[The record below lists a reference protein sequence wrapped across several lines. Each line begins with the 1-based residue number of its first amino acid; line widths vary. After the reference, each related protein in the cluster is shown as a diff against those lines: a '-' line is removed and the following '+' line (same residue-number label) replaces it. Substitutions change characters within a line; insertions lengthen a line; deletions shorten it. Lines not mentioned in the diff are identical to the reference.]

1 MPDSQWYPETVIWLI
16 NNVENYVVFPAWK
29 VFNSDSFAVVS
40 ETKCATHFCREDKN
54 RNKQKLGSIVDN
66 RSKKILLMVPLWIDT
81 TISKKGD
88 YLENNVSMF
97 AH

>member
-29 VFNSDSFAVVS
+29 VFNSDSFSVVS
-40 ETKCATHFCREDKN
+40 EAKCATHFCREDKN

-66 RSKKILLMVPLWIDT
+66 RSKKNSVNGTVVNRYHYIKEGWL
-81 TISKKGD
+81 SRK
-88 YLENNVSMF
+88 
-97 AH
+97 

>member
-16 NNVENYVVFPAWK
+16 NNVENYVVIPAWK
-29 VFNSDSFAVVS
+29 VFNSDSFSVVS

-66 RSKKILLMVPLWIDT
+66 RSKKNAVNGTVVNRYHYI
-81 TISKKGD
+81 KEG
-88 YLENNVSMF
+88 
-97 AH
+97 